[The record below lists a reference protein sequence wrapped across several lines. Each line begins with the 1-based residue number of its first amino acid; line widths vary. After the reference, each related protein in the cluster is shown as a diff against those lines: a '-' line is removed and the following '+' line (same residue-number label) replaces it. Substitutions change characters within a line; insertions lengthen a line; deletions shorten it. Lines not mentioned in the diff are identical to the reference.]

1 MVKKILFLL
10 FTLFVLFSHQ
20 IYAEEQDELKKQ
32 IDEYSQKLVEL
43 GKAKDTLNNQIKIF
57 DIQIAQTQL
66 KIKQTSN
73 SIDILKKDIADLS
86 VKIGDLDISLNQLSA
101 IYIQEIAQ
109 NYKLPKRIP
118 LLSLISSGSFNNFF
132 ENYKYLSIIQK
143 NSQENLLNLETT
155 RTNLDLQKQAK
166 AEKQKELEAMEKQL
180 KSEQNNL
187 ANQKSSK
194 TKLLQTTKNDE
205 AKYQALLRQAMIEY
219 EAIQNILIGNGVEVA
234 AGEVKAGDK
243 IASVIQGAS
252 CNSSGSHLHFMVK
265 VNNSAINPFTR
276 LKAGVEFTDNSGGDP
291 FNPSGSWNWPL
302 KGKINFTQGYGYTW
316 AVKNTWVSK
325 IYSFHTGIDIFSLS
339 SPEVLATHEGTLY
352 RGKFGGSC
360 VLKYVR
366 VQDKSDTSLST
377 YYLHVNYY

>member
-10 FTLFVLFSHQ
+10 FILFVLFSHQ

-66 KIKQTSN
+66 KIKQTTST
-73 SIDILKKDIADLS
+73 IDILKKDIANLG
-86 VKIGDLDISLNQLSA
+86 VKIEELDISLNELSA
-101 IYIQEIAQ
+101 IYIHEINQ

-118 LLSLISSGSFNNFF
+118 ILSLITSGSFNNYF

-143 NSQENLLNLETT
+143 NSQDNLLNLETT

-166 AEKQKELEAMEKQL
+166 AEKQKELEVMEKQL

-219 EAIQNILIGNGVEVA
+219 EAIQNILIGKGVEVA
-234 AGEVKAGDK
+234 AGEVKAGDR

-265 VNNSAINPFTR
+265 VNNSAINPLTK
-276 LKAGVEFTDNSGGDP
+276 LKAGVEYTDDSGGDP

-302 KGKINFTQGYGYTW
+302 RGKINFTQGYGYTW
-316 AVKNTWVSK
+316 AIRNTWVSK

-339 SPEVLATHEGTLY
+339 SSEVLATHEGTLY

-366 VQDKSDTSLST
+366 VEDKSDASLST